1 MFYSFILLFGIQ
13 LPSPAAFK
21 RKCILI
27 TFKFIC
33 LLDVENGLR
42 DIANLAAKWSLI
54 TIVTLILPFFL
65 ETLSKSLHKKNFSP
79 LTNLRK

>member
-79 LTNLRK
+79 LTSLRK